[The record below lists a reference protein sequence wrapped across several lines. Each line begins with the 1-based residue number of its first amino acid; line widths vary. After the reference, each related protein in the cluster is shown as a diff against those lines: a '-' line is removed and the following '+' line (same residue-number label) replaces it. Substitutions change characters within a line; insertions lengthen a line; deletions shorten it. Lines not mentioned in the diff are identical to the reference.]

1 MRNVIYVY
9 NVIRSLALA
18 RGRAPWETKHCVGGL
33 LGKHEE
39 AALFSVLDAL
49 RAFCACN
56 RIDRHT
62 CSRKDAR
69 CMRSGVHVNN
79 NRHAMAVSIGTW
91 Y

>member
-56 RIDRHT
+56 HIDT
-62 CSRKDAR
+62 PVQEKMQDA
-69 CMRSGVHVNN
+69 CAQV
-79 NRHAMAVSIGTW
+79 
-91 Y
+91 